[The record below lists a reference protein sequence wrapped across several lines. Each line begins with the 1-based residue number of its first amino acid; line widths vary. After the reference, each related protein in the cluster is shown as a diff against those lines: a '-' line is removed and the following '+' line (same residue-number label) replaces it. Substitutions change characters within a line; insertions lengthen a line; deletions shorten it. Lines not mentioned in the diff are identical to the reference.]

1 MPRTRLKPSPTPSAA
16 DPVEAGGSPPD
27 LARDAVIR
35 LHAYNLWERRGRRH
49 GGAMED
55 WLQAEAELARLAGAK
70 RAGLP
75 GPGTG
80 EAR

>member
-1 MPRTRLKPSPTPSAA
+1 MTRTRPKPSTVSPTA
-16 DPVEAGGSPPD
+16 DPAEAGASPPD

-55 WLQAEAELARLAGAK
+55 WLQAEAELAHLAGAQ

-75 GPGTG
+75 APGTG